1 MSYIEEIKKLPQ
13 EIQDILIS
21 SFGAKINLEIATK
34 YSLNEKQLDELLE
47 LLNGIYLKK
56 INLVNL
62 KDKIINILSLQPNQ
76 AQSLSLDLAGL
87 KLLIAD
93 DYFKGVVKDYILANH
108 GDLAGY
114 QAKTQEWREA
124 IKKEQE
130 IYINETKEEEYQPK
144 FINLSDDESNP
155 ALSNQE
161 KIDAVSLF
169 KEDIISALKLGPDS
183 SEMISIYNET
193 IIDLIKDDE
202 NFKKSLE
209 TSLYTNQELVVP
221 DKIIVNGSEVKA
233 SVANWI
239 KDFIS
244 QNGSEMFN
252 NVILVKY
259 LSDNPNVKKLKD
271 ADREVVKKILK
282 LYRNL
287 VFFPD
292 SMENIPLEEWE
303 IFPIDQTQVSTSA
316 GLKKKG
322 KIVDVL
328 EDNNQGPAISEPVKS
343 EEVIKPNVV
352 DSASNSIATP
362 ILAPKEPSELDQL
375 EDLLK
380 KYPVGSFE
388 YKTIQQEIKR
398 LKRLGQK

>member
-1 MSYIEEIKKLPQ
+1 MSYIEEIKNLPQ
-13 EIQDILIS
+13 EIKDILLS
-21 SFGAKINLEIATK
+21 AFGAKINLSIVAK
-34 YSLNEKQLDELLE
+34 YSLDDKQLDEILDLI
-47 LLNGIYLKK
+47 NSIYLKK

-62 KDKIINILSLQPNQ
+62 KDKIVNIIGLPLDK

-93 DYFKGVVKDYILANH
+93 DYFKGIIKDYILANR

-130 IYINETKEEEYQPK
+130 IYINETKKEEYKPK
-144 FINLSDDESNP
+144 FVSLDDDSDDP
-155 ALSNQE
+155 ALRNQE

-169 KEDIISALKLGPDS
+169 KEDIVNALKLGPDNT
-183 SEMISIYNET
+183 EMISAYNET
-193 IIDLIKDDE
+193 LIDLIKDDD

-209 TSLYTNQELVVP
+209 SSLYANQELVVP
-221 DKIIVNGSEVKA
+221 EKIMVNGNEVKA
-233 SVANWI
+233 SVTNWI

-252 NVILVKY
+252 NVVLVKY

-271 ADREVVKKILK
+271 ADREIVKKILK

-287 VFFPD
+287 SFFPD
-292 SMENIPLEEWE
+292 SMENVPLEEWE
-303 IFPIDQTQVSTSA
+303 IFPIDQTQVLTEIN
-316 GLKKKG
+316 LKKRSKM
-322 KIVDVL
+322 VDVL
-328 EDNNQGPAISEPVKS
+328 DDNKLELEIPEPAQAQPEQKAPAVISPV
-343 EEVIKPNVV
+343 
-352 DSASNSIATP
+352 SAVAP
-362 ILAPKEPSELDQL
+362 IKEPSELDQL

-380 KYPVGSFE
+380 KYAAGSFE

>member
-13 EIQDILIS
+13 EIQDILLS
-21 SFGAKINLEIATK
+21 PFGAKVNLDIIKK
-34 YSLNEKQLDELLE
+34 YSLDDKQSDQVIELV
-47 LLNGIYLKK
+47 NGIYLKK
-56 INLVNL
+56 INLANL
-62 KDKIINILSLQPNQ
+62 KDKIVSIIGLPLDQ

-93 DYFKGVVKDYILANH
+93 DYFKGIVKDFILANR

-114 QAKTQEWREA
+114 QSRTQEWKEA
-124 IKKEQE
+124 IKKELE
-130 IYINETKEEEYQPK
+130 IYISETQEKEYKPK
-144 FINLSDDESNP
+144 FVGLDDDADDP
-155 ALSNQE
+155 VLSNQE
-161 KIDAVSLF
+161 KIDAISLF
-169 KEDIISALKLGPDS
+169 KEDVINALKLGPDS
-183 SEMISIYNET
+183 SEMISAYNEA

-202 NFKKSLE
+202 NFRKSLE
-209 TSLYTNQELVVP
+209 TALYANQELVVP
-221 DKIIVNGSEVKA
+221 EKIIVNGNEVKA

-252 NVILVKY
+252 NVVLVKY

-271 ADREVVKKILK
+271 ADREIVKKILK

-292 SMENIPLEEWE
+292 SMENVPLEEWE
-303 IFPIDQTQVSTSA
+303 IFPIDQSQLELN
-316 GLKKKG
+316 LKKKG
-322 KIVDVL
+322 SIVDVL
-328 EDNNQGPAISEPVKS
+328 ADNSQEIVSPQPALKESDDNNIAPTTPNISTAPVQ
-343 EEVIKPNVV
+343 
-352 DSASNSIATP
+352 
-362 ILAPKEPSELDQL
+362 KELGELDQL
-375 EDLLK
+375 QDLLK
-380 KYPVGSFE
+380 KYPTGSFE

>member
-1 MSYIEEIKKLPQ
+1 MDYINEIKKLPQ

-21 SFGAKINLEIATK
+21 TFGAKINRELINK
-34 YSLNEKQLDELLE
+34 YNLSKNLSGSLIDIINDV
-47 LLNGIYLKK
+47 YLKR

-62 KDKIINILSLQPNQ
+62 KDKLVNIIGLPLDQ

-93 DYFKGVVKDYILANH
+93 DYFKGIVKDFILANR

-114 QAKTQEWREA
+114 QSRTQEWKEA
-124 IKKEQE
+124 IKKELE
-130 IYINETKEEEYQPK
+130 IYISETQEKEYKPK
-144 FINLSDDESNP
+144 FVGLDDDADDP
-155 ALSNQE
+155 VLSNQE
-161 KIDAVSLF
+161 KIDAISLF
-169 KEDIISALKLGPDS
+169 KEDVINALKLGPDS
-183 SEMISIYNET
+183 SEMISAYNEA

-202 NFKKSLE
+202 NFRKSLE
-209 TSLYTNQELVVP
+209 TALYANQELVVP
-221 DKIIVNGSEVKA
+221 EKIIVNGNEVKA

-252 NVILVKY
+252 NVVLVKY

-271 ADREVVKKILK
+271 ADREIVKKILK

-292 SMENIPLEEWE
+292 SMENVPLEEWE
-303 IFPIDQTQVSTSA
+303 IFPIDQSQLELN
-316 GLKKKG
+316 LKKKG
-322 KIVDVL
+322 SIVDVL
-328 EDNNQGPAISEPVKS
+328 ADNSQEIVSPQPALKESDDNNIAPTTPNISTAPVQ
-343 EEVIKPNVV
+343 
-352 DSASNSIATP
+352 
-362 ILAPKEPSELDQL
+362 KELGELDQL
-375 EDLLK
+375 QDLLK
-380 KYPVGSFE
+380 KYPTGSFE